1 MSITQGLM
9 LRDLSRM
16 ANSADSMLAGRGTH
30 DQTVIDEFNFREKNG
45 MSRAEMA
52 ERERLRRRDAA
63 EAEILEGYRGP
74 VPGDVVADTR
84 GLGTCRAGL
93 ARYLAWRSRTAVEL
107 TDLESTRSRLNDVAS
122 APDKTA
128 GTITELIR
136 RTARNLLA
144 NCGGDD
150 DADRRVEL
158 DKQLAAEQHRSQ
170 AAAEALPE
178 VESQIEAKRMQYEV
192 LCSREAEFLHPA
204 LIEAADETGLGK
216 VYMRRVAELREV
228 VALIFGLS
236 RVAGEHY
243 GSGFSQPFAI
253 DLPHVG
259 LRSLADLP
267 DSDFRIPANCGN
279 ADTWRKLAAALI
291 ADPRCE
297 ASKHLPKL
305 KA

>member
-1 MSITQGLM
+1 MSIANAFM
-9 LRDLSRM
+9 MRDLANM
-16 ANSADSMLAGRGTH
+16 AGTADSQLAGRANTNQ
-30 DQTVIDEFNFREKNG
+30 DVIDEFNFRERHG

-52 ERERLRRRDAA
+52 ERERKRRRDAA
-63 EAEILEGYRGP
+63 EDQILEGYRGP

-84 GLGTCRAGL
+84 GLGPCRSAL

-107 TDLESTRSRLNDVAS
+107 TDLESTRARLNDVAA

-128 GTITELIR
+128 VTISELVR

-144 NCGGDD
+144 NFTGDD
-150 DADRRVEL
+150 DANRRIEL
-158 DKQLAAEQHRSQ
+158 DKQLAAERHRSQ

-178 VESQIEAKRMQYEV
+178 VESQIAAKRMQHEL

-204 LIEAADETGLGK
+204 LIEAADEIGLGK

-236 RVAGEHY
+236 RVAGEGY

-253 DLPHVG
+253 DLPHAG
-259 LRSLADLP
+259 LRSLADLG
-267 DSDFRIPANCGN
+267 DSEFKIHANCGN
-279 ADTWRKLAAALI
+279 IDTWRKLAAAMI

-297 ASKHLPKL
+297 ASKHLPRIKS
-305 KA
+305 